1 MRVRKQAPT
10 AAEPRATALA
20 KALDDCQH
28 GRHSTMPTFR
38 PGEQVCLTCG
48 VVIYCPRC
56 LQANGLR
63 LPQVAHAYALECPT
77 HQQRGVVP
85 L

>member
-1 MRVRKQAPT
+1 MRVRKPALT
-10 AAEPRATALA
+10 AAQRRAAA
-20 KALDDCQH
+20 AAQARRDCQQ
-28 GRHSTMPTFR
+28 GRHSTTPTFR

-48 VVIYCPRC
+48 VVIYCPGC

-63 LPQVAHAYALECPT
+63 FPQVAHAYTLECPT